1 MIDTNK
7 LMIVRDNFD
16 AHFVISEMVLK
27 YMSLVSLD
35 PKQFIR
41 KYYED
46 YITKGVLDR
55 FGYDL
60 KQLDAFPWQL
70 FDIHIQD
77 WTSNANKGVT
87 IRLKYDTDR
96 LLIVNAPFDMKTAG
110 PTLGGMMEIPNVV
123 SIERRL
129 QPNDLPMSFA
139 AHMKHTFGLHM
150 FESSTLFDH
159 AKPAFKFMEFQ
170 ALGFSLSERAWVYH
184 PSTDYLDDTKG
195 RWY

>member
-27 YMSLVSLD
+27 YMSLD
-35 PKQFIR
+35 QKQFIQE
-41 KYYED
+41 YCED
-46 YITKGVLDR
+46 YITKGVLDLV
-55 FGYDL
+55 GYDL

-110 PTLGGMMEIPNVV
+110 PTLGGMVEIPNAVL
-123 SIERRL
+123 IERRL

-139 AHMKHTFGLHM
+139 AHMKHTFGMHIVD
-150 FESSTLFDH
+150 SSSLFDP
-159 AKPAFKFMEFQ
+159 AKPAFKFMEFK

-184 PSTDYLDDTKG
+184 PSTDYLDDMKG
-195 RWY
+195 RRY